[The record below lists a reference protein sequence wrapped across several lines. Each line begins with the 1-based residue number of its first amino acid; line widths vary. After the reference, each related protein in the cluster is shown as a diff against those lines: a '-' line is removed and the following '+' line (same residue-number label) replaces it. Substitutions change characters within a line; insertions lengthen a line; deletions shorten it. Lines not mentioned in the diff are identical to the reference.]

1 MKENEVYFCPKCGRI
16 VDRKKRSTKQYA
28 AACTYCDE
36 DFFSIELKKKG
47 IVFMNSFKFYVLD
60 YFIAVDWVDDGYK
73 IQVWDVNKSF
83 TNYTRQENPDYTG
96 LYDEDGGSILGDDL
110 DMPEDCKQIEET
122 ILKVFYKTIKGIPVI
137 LEAK

>member
-47 IVFMNSFKFYVLD
+47 IIFPDSFSFSVLNFKVVIEKEEDNYVIRVQDLD
-60 YFIAVDWVDDGYK
+60 THLEYIGY
-73 IQVWDVNKSF
+73 
-83 TNYTRQENPDYTG
+83 
-96 LYDEDGGSILGDDL
+96 YDEDGGSILGDDL
-110 DMPEDCKQIEET
+110 DMPDDCKQIEET
-122 ILKVFYKTIKGIPVI
+122 ILKVFYRTIKGIPVI

>member
-16 VDRKKRSTKQYA
+16 VSREKRSTKQYA

-47 IVFMNSFKFYVLD
+47 IIFLDSFSFSVLNFKVVIEKEEDNYVIRAQDLD
-60 YFIAVDWVDDGYK
+60 THLEYIGY
-73 IQVWDVNKSF
+73 
-83 TNYTRQENPDYTG
+83 
-96 LYDEDGGSILGDDL
+96 YDEDGELN
-110 DMPEDCKQIEET
+110 MPEDCKQIEET
-122 ILKVFYKTIKGIPVI
+122 ILKVFYKTIKGVPVI

>member
-47 IVFMNSFKFYVLD
+47 IIFPDSFSFSVLNFKVVIEKEEDNYVIRVQDLD
-60 YFIAVDWVDDGYK
+60 THLEYIGY
-73 IQVWDVNKSF
+73 
-83 TNYTRQENPDYTG
+83 
-96 LYDEDGGSILGDDL
+96 YDEDGELN
-110 DMPEDCKQIEET
+110 MPEDCKQIEET
-122 ILKVFYKTIKGIPVI
+122 ILKVFYKTIKGVPVI

>member
-16 VDRKKRSTKQYA
+16 VSREMRSAKQYA

-47 IVFMNSFKFYVLD
+47 IIFPDSFSFSVLNFKVVIEKEEDNYVIRAQALNTHLE
-60 YFIAVDWVDDGYK
+60 YIGYYDD
-73 IQVWDVNKSF
+73 
-83 TNYTRQENPDYTG
+83 
-96 LYDEDGGSILGDDL
+96 DGGSILGDEL
-110 DMPEDCKQIEET
+110 NMPEDCKQIEET
-122 ILKVFYKTIKGIPVI
+122 ILKVFYKTIKGVPVS